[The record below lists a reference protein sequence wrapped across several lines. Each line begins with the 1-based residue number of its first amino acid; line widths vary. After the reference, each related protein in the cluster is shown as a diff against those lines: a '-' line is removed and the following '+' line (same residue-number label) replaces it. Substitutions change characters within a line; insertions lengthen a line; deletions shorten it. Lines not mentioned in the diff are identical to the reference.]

1 MTPHSAIRT
10 GCVLVAIAGSGC
22 FSRSPYPLTWPAVP
36 ERAQRACEQLVG
48 TYRDQGGN
56 QLRGESL
63 TQLLLGQTG
72 WAWRPG
78 SVTLSFPR
86 VEQIQIDVSGS
97 EEQSSSRTFTAEERR
112 FVCQAGSVM
121 LRRPAQWS
129 LGGGLGLGRFS
140 ETMELLS
147 VEDSLVVKRKQQTFI
162 LFAFMV
168 PGVSRQ
174 TDWYRFERATRVPEG
189 KTESTRVGAAGRLV
203 KN

>member
-1 MTPHSAIRT
+1 
-10 GCVLVAIAGSGC
+10 
-22 FSRSPYPLTWPAVP
+22 
-36 ERAQRACEQLVG
+36 
-48 TYRDQGGN
+48 
-56 QLRGESL
+56 
-63 TQLLLGQTG
+63 
-72 WAWRPG
+72 
-78 SVTLSFPR
+78 